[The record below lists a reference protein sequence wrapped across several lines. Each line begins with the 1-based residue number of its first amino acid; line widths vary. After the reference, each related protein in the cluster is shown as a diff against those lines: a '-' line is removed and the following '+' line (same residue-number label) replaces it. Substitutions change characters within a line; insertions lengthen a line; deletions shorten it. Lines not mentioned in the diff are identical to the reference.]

1 MRGGASKARGSVLLL
16 AALLAGLLVAGC
28 GGSDGSTT
36 VTVQTGSLSKTAFV
50 EKADAICKAARTEFL
65 TKYENLLKQHK
76 AELFAK
82 NATKATQEAV
92 IGELVDTVLTPNME
106 GEIARIGKLGAPK
119 SYAPEVTAFLEAV
132 QTKLEEVQDDQSVL
146 GSTQFPFKK
155 AEDLARRAGMYG
167 CAESFG

>member
-1 MRGGASKARGSVLLL
+1 MKGGAFGARGIALL
-16 AALLAGLLVAGC
+16 AAMLAGLLLLAGC

-36 VTVQTGSLSKTAFV
+36 ATVQTGSLSKAAFV

-65 TKYENLLKQHK
+65 SKYESLLKQHK

-82 NATKATQEAV
+82 NATKETQEAV
-92 IGELVDTVLTPNME
+92 IGELVDTVLTPNIE

-119 SYAPEVTAFLEAV
+119 SSAPEVTAFLEAL
-132 QTKLEEVQDDQSVL
+132 QAKLEEAQDDQSVL

-155 AEDLARRAGMYG
+155 AEDIARRAGMYG

>member
-1 MRGGASKARGSVLLL
+1 MKGGASRAGGAVLL
-16 AALLAGLLVAGC
+16 AAMLAGLLIAGC
-28 GGSDGSTT
+28 GGSDSSKT

-65 TKYENLLKQHK
+65 AKYENLLQQHK
-76 AELFAK
+76 SELFAK
-82 NATKATQEAV
+82 NATKETQEAV
-92 IGELVDTVLTPNME
+92 IGELIDTILTPNME

-119 SYAPEVTAFLEAV
+119 SYAPEVTAFLEAL

-155 AEDLARRAGMYG
+155 AEDIARRAGMYG